1 MNLTGRCHLWVHLN
15 LKFIKMSLK
24 TTLLFIFL
32 HIILTLNSLAVEK
45 TDKYYYENAVYRDE
59 IKSVQLYRVGN
70 ELSNPV
76 IELGSDVKLILKFDE
91 LTEDVKNYSYTIIHC
106 DVNWNESFIPQNEY
120 LSENPDNPVSDYAIS
135 NNTTIKF
142 VNYQLQIPNE
152 DCTPKYSG
160 NYALVVFEDNNRE
173 NLVLIQRFYVFEPK
187 VRIEGLVKRATFDAF
202 NGENQEVDFK
212 VINDEL
218 KFKNPAEDIKIVLMQ
233 NHRWDNAIRNLKP
246 SFIRE
251 NILEYDYD
259 KENVF
264 PGGNEFRFFDIRTN
278 RHPGENV
285 GNIQFVRPYYH
296 VSLLPDAIRSNKKYI
311 PYSEMNGNF
320 VVESQDRVSDVDTEC
335 DYEFVHFSLPMESP
349 LVGSSVN
356 VFGALTG
363 WNANKTNEMKWNFET
378 ARYELSLL
386 LKQGYYN
393 YQYAYIAQNS
403 KKADLVNLEG
413 TYFVTENEYQI
424 FAYYRDQASRYD
436 RLVGYVK
443 INSAV
448 K

>member
-1 MNLTGRCHLWVHLN
+1 MNLIGRCHLWVHLN